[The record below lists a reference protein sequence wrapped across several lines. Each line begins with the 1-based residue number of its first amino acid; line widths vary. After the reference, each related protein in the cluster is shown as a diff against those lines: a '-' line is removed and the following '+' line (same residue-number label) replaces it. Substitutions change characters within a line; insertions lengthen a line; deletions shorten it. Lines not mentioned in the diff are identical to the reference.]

1 MKYFKYLNND
11 SNVFGRIYYWEALF
25 LQVHV
30 YIFMVNRGHPLE
42 LYVMY
47 DAYMWIRMN
56 SGYSNPGRLLDL
68 ELKYKKDLNTDG
80 GLRAF
85 LFSENALV

>member
-47 DAYMWIRMN
+47 DAYM
-56 SGYSNPGRLLDL
+56 
-68 ELKYKKDLNTDG
+68 
-80 GLRAF
+80 
-85 LFSENALV
+85 